1 MIHNLDRESV
11 AASSCALAGF
21 RKDRLRI
28 PPQGGCATAG
38 PVLYDGAMGYTTVIE
53 AEPGSGGWAVILRAV
68 LTRAESNELFLS
80 GDSMV
85 SWPVDGL
92 ESTDDLRLERSSMFV
107 SEIAARPAGLRIR
120 YRERSQAEQAA
131 AVLRLQLG
139 QIGIEE
145 ET

>member
-1 MIHNLDRESV
+1 MLTSCVFHLKV
-11 AASSCALAGF
+11 SCATV
-21 RKDRLRI
+21 R
-28 PPQGGCATAG
+28 
-38 PVLYDGAMGYTTVIE
+38 PVLYDGAMGYKTVIE
-53 AEPGSGGWAVILRAV
+53 GEPGSDGWVVVLRAV

-92 ESTDDLRLERSSMFV
+92 ELTEDPRLERSSMFV
-107 SEIAARPAGLRIR
+107 SEIAARPDGLRIR

-131 AVLRLQLG
+131 AVLRLQLT